1 MAEEVIP
8 SFNAQLRALKRGE
21 SLAKVERFE
30 IGSEE
35 AANVNEALSRMRRT
49 VNAAV
54 SRIREALPGSNF
66 RVESGAMITNDNEAL
81 VAVVS
86 VSRL

>member
-1 MAEEVIP
+1 MADEVIP
-8 SFNAQLRALKRGE
+8 SFNAQLRALRPGE
-21 SLAKVERFE
+21 SLAKAERFT
-30 IGSEE
+30 IGSPQASE
-35 AANVNEALSRMRRT
+35 VTDALSRMRRT

-54 SRIREALPGSNF
+54 SRIRESTGSNF
-66 RVESGAMITNDNEAL
+66 RVESGAMITSDNEAV